1 MSTSVPPSGSTSPL
15 AFPGAVVAGKYRLE
29 SIVGVGGM
37 GSVWCATHLGLA
49 QQVAIK
55 LVAANFVKS
64 SEALRRFDREA
75 KAAARI
81 RSRHV
86 PQVFDNGV
94 LDDGTPFL
102 AMELLHGE
110 SLFKRIHRQGPIP
123 LLEAISILDQCCR
136 ALSRA
141 HALGIVHRDIKPDNI
156 FLAQSVD
163 EDGYI
168 VKILDFG
175 VAKFT
180 LLGDAE
186 HSSTRTGSL
195 VGTPQYMSP
204 EQARGLKTIDARSD
218 LYSLGLVAY
227 TMLTGNLAFSGESL
241 GDLLLQICTQPLPSL
256 RTAAPWLPP
265 SMEEWFQRTCA
276 RDVDQR
282 YPSAQ
287 ALVDALH
294 AATGTGVPGP
304 RLGGPTTGT
313 PVSTTGEA
321 SSVTADGARPRT
333 PWTAVVLSGALGL
346 AVAVTGVALAVRA
359 LKPAHSA
366 SGPETAQSATGG
378 PPVAAGSVPAAIPL
392 PIATIAPPPPET
404 AMPTGSAPSAGV
416 DALASGAHR
425 PPSVPSSTASP
436 AGKPSHAPPRN
447 AGTRPNKPSTTV
459 DLGY

>member
-1 MSTSVPPSGSTSPL
+1 
-15 AFPGAVVAGKYRLE
+15 
-29 SIVGVGGM
+29 
-37 GSVWCATHLGLA
+37 
-49 QQVAIK
+49 
-55 LVAANFVKS
+55 
-64 SEALRRFDREA
+64 
-75 KAAARI
+75 
-81 RSRHV
+81 
-86 PQVFDNGV
+86 
-94 LDDGTPFL
+94 
-102 AMELLHGE
+102 MELLHGE
-110 SLFKRIHRQGPIP
+110 SLFKRIHRQGPLP
-123 LLEAISILDQCCR
+123 LPEAVSVLDQCCR

-163 EDGYI
+163 EEGYI

-180 LLGDAE
+180 LLGEAE

-204 EQARGLKTIDARSD
+204 EQARGLKSIDARSD
-218 LYSLGLVAY
+218 IYSLGLVAY

-256 RTAAPWLPP
+256 RAAAPWLPP
-265 SMEEWFQRTCA
+265 SMEVWFQRACA

-287 ALVDALH
+287 AFVDALH

-304 RLGGPTTGT
+304 RLGGPTTAT

-333 PWTAVVLSGALGL
+333 PWTAVVLSGAIGL
-346 AVAVTGVALAVRA
+346 AIAVSGVALAVRA

-366 SGPETAQSATGG
+366 SAPGTAQSATAAA
-378 PPVAAGSVPAAIPL
+378 PTAAGSVPGA
-392 PIATIAPPPPET
+392 IATIAPEPPET
-404 AMPTGSAPSAGV
+404 TLPTSGAPSAAAN
-416 DALASGAHR
+416 ALASAAHR
-425 PPSVPSSTASP
+425 PGSVPSSSASAPWKPPSTPP
-436 AGKPSHAPPRN
+436 AGGPPASAPPKN
-447 AGTRPNKPSTTV
+447 AGARPPKPSTTV

>member
-1 MSTSVPPSGSTSPL
+1 
-15 AFPGAVVAGKYRLE
+15 
-29 SIVGVGGM
+29 M

-55 LVAANFVKS
+55 LVAANFVRS

-75 KAAARI
+75 KAAAKI

-94 LDDGTPFL
+94 LEDGTPFL

-110 SLFKRIHRQGPIP
+110 SLFKRIHRQGPLP
-123 LLEAISILDQCCR
+123 LPEVVSILDQCCR
-136 ALSRA
+136 GLSRA

-163 EDGYI
+163 EEGYV

-180 LLGDAE
+180 VLGDAE
-186 HSSTRTGSL
+186 HSSTRTGTL

-218 LYSLGLVAY
+218 IYSLGLVAY

-241 GDLLLQICTQPLPSL
+241 GDLLLQICTQALPSL
-256 RTAAPWLPP
+256 RAAAPWLPP
-265 SMEEWFQRTCA
+265 AMEEWFQRACA
-276 RDVDQR
+276 RDVDHR

-287 ALVDALH
+287 AFVDALH
-294 AATGTGVPGP
+294 AATGAGPAGP
-304 RLGGPTTGT
+304 RLTVPTTAI
-313 PVSTTGEA
+313 PISTTGEA
-321 SSVTADGARPRT
+321 SSVTADGMRAQT

-346 AVAVTGVALAVRA
+346 ALAVCGVVLAVHALRPARSGSSPKTASSTIGVA
-359 LKPAHSA
+359 PS
-366 SGPETAQSATGG
+366 
-378 PPVAAGSVPAAIPL
+378 AAGGVPTATIA
-392 PIATIAPPPPET
+392 PIATITTVATIAPPPDGMSVPSSVPGV
-404 AMPTGSAPSAGV
+404 ASSAPSA
-416 DALASGAHR
+416 SSR
-425 PPSVPSSTASP
+425 PSNAVSSNASP
-436 AGKPSHAPPRN
+436 AGKPPAVPLASGQPSVAPARTVG
-447 AGTRPNKPSTTV
+447 ARPSKPSTTV